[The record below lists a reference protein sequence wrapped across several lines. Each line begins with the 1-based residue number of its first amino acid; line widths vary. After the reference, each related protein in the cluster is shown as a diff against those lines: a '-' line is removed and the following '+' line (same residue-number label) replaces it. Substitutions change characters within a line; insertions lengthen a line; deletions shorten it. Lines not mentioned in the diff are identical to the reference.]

1 MIWDSNTFLYWLCA
15 LLFFLNVKSRMN
27 DRSVIQ
33 ITILNMI
40 AIDMI
45 RIDIRYNVMFIF

>member
-1 MIWDSNTFLYWLCA
+1 MIWDSNTFLYSLGV

-27 DRSVIQ
+27 DRRVIQ
-33 ITILNMI
+33 IIILNMI

-45 RIDIRYNVMFIF
+45 RIDIR